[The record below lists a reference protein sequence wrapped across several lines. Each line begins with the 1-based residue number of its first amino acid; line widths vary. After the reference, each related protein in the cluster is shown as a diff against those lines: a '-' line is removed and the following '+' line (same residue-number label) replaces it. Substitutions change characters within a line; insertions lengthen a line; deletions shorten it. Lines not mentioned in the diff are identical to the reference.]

1 MMELLSPA
9 GGLDSLIAAVQTGAD
24 AVYMGFGAFNA
35 RRSAKNF
42 TDEEFASAVA
52 YCHLRG
58 VRVFLT
64 LNTLLTDRELEQAA
78 ESLRK
83 ASDMGV
89 DAILVQDW
97 GLLTLARE
105 IVPDVPLHAS
115 TQMSLFTLGGANEAA
130 ALGLERVV
138 LARELACDE
147 IREICAGCPA
157 QIEVFAHGALC
168 MCYSGQCEM
177 SAVVGER
184 SGNRGACAQPC
195 RLPYGVNGPCRGGHP
210 LSLKDANLSAYLAE
224 MEAMGVACLKL
235 EGRMKRPEYVAVVTG
250 IYRRLLDEKRQP
262 TAEES
267 RRLEQ
272 AFSRSGFTDGYWLGK
287 KGPQMFGTR
296 PENAP
301 EPKELF
307 AKAREMYEN
316 GRENRKIP
324 VSLAIRVQAGK
335 PVSLAVACQSNNGLM
350 NVWAQG
356 PVPETARSRALTAE
370 ELRERLNKTGGTV
383 FTVEQFRAELDDGLM
398 LPASVINGLRRDALE
413 GLKQRLE
420 QDWFLRRMSPWQKEE
435 LRQGR
440 DPHVRRVLEAAAL
453 PEAPEPPAAMRFTC
467 SVQKAEQVTA
477 ALLAE
482 KPAAVYVPVEEL
494 ERLDPELDWGE
505 TELCAVLPRIF
516 RTADETPLRQLLE
529 QHPEASA
536 VAIGNLGHLTIA
548 RGLNRTL
555 RGDFGLNIFNSR
567 ALLFWQRQELASA
580 TVSFELRW
588 QQVRDLRKYLPCE
601 AIIYGRLPLMVTE
614 NCVTRCSVGCTHG
627 AGSVLTDRTGAR
639 FPVLCGYGCRC
650 EIQNSKT
657 LFLADKPEMR
667 RCGLTYGRLRFT
679 TETPEQCVQVLQ
691 RYQNGGNWAP
701 EDLTRGLFYRGV
713 E

>member
-138 LARELACDE
+138 LARELARDE

-157 QIEVFAHGALC
+157 EIEVFAHGALC

-210 LSLKDANLSAYLAE
+210 LSLKDANLSAYLTE

-250 IYRRLLDEKRQP
+250 IYRRLLDEKRRP

-296 PENAP
+296 PENAL

-307 AKAREMYEN
+307 AEAREMYEN
-316 GRENRKIP
+316 GRENRKVP
-324 VSLAIRVQAGK
+324 VNLRLTVRRGE
-335 PVSLAVACQSNNGLM
+335 PVRLGGACAVHGGAAFAMGTG
-350 NVWAQG
+350 A
-356 PVPETARSRALTAE
+356 VPEEARNRAVTAE
-370 ELRERLNKTGGTV
+370 ELRQRLSKTGGTV
-383 FTVEQFRAELDDGLM
+383 FTADRVEIELDEGLTI
-398 LPASVINGLRRDALE
+398 PASAVNGLRRELLE
-413 GLKQRLE
+413 ELAK
-420 QDWFLRRMSPWQKEE
+420 RRMDIP
-435 LRQGR
+435 
-440 DPHVRRVLEAAAL
+440 PRRKL
-453 PEAPEPPAAMRFTC
+453 PAPPLPDAPEGGQAMRFTC

-536 VAIGNLGHLTIA
+536 VAIGNLGHLPIA

-567 ALLFWQRQELASA
+567 ALLFWQGQELASA

-691 RYQNGGNWAP
+691 RYQNGGDWTP

>member
-9 GGLDSLIAAVQTGAD
+9 GGFDSLIAAVQTGAD

-42 TDEEFASAVA
+42 TDEEFASAVS

-64 LNTLLTDRELEQAA
+64 LNTLLTDRELAQAA
-78 ESLRK
+78 DSLKK
-83 ASDMGV
+83 ACAMGV

-130 ALGLERVV
+130 ALGMERVV
-138 LARELACDE
+138 LARELNRDE
-147 IREICAGCPA
+147 VREICAGCPA
-157 QIEVFAHGALC
+157 EIEIFIHGALC

-210 LSLKDANLSAYLAE
+210 LSLKDANLSAYLGEMAE
-224 MEAMGVACLKL
+224 MGVACLKL
-235 EGRMKRPEYVAVVTG
+235 EGRMKRPEYVAVITG
-250 IYRRLLDEKRQP
+250 IYRRLLDEKRRP
-262 TAEES
+262 TAEEA
-267 RRLEQ
+267 RQLEQ

-307 AKAREMYEN
+307 AEARAQYEN
-316 GRENRKIP
+316 GRENRKVP
-324 VSLAIRVQAGK
+324 VNLRLTVRRGEPVRLGGACAVHGGASFAIGTGA
-335 PVSLAVACQSNNGLM
+335 
-350 NVWAQG
+350 
-356 PVPETARSRALTAE
+356 VPEEARTRAVTAE
-370 ELRERLNKTGGTV
+370 ELRQRLSKTGGTV
-383 FTVEQFRAELDDGLM
+383 FTADRIEIELDEGLM
-398 LPASVINGLRRDALE
+398 VPASVINGLRRELLDELAA
-413 GLKQRLE
+413 
-420 QDWFLRRMSPWQKEE
+420 RRE
-435 LRQGR
+435 
-440 DPHVRRVLEAAAL
+440 DIPHRRVLEAAAL
-453 PEAPEPPAAMRFTC
+453 PEAPEPPKAMRFTC
-467 SVQKAEQVTA
+467 SVLKAQQVTA

-482 KPAAVYVPVEEL
+482 KPAIVYVPIEEL
-494 ERLDPELDWGE
+494 ERLDAGLDWGE

-516 RTADETPLRQLLE
+516 RTADEPVLRQLLE
-529 QHPEASA
+529 RHPEATA
-536 VAIGNLGHLTIA
+536 VAVGNLGHLPIV
-548 RGLNRTL
+548 RSLGRTL

-567 ALLFWQRQELASA
+567 ALLFWREQGLSSA
-580 TVSFELRW
+580 TASFELRW
-588 QQVRDLRKYLPCE
+588 QQVRDLNKHLPCE
-601 AIIYGRLPLMVTE
+601 AIVYGRLPLMVME
-614 NCVTRCSVGCTHG
+614 NCVTRCNVGCTHG
-627 AGSVLTDRTGAR
+627 AGSVLTDRTGAQ
-639 FPVLCGYGCRC
+639 FPVTCGYGCRC
-650 EIQNSKT
+650 EIQNSRT
-657 LFLADKPEMR
+657 LFLADKPEMH

-679 TETPEQCVQVLQ
+679 TETPEQCAAVLR
-691 RYQNGGNWAP
+691 RYKDGGDWTP
-701 EDLTRGLFYRGV
+701 DDMTRGLFYRGV

>member
-138 LARELACDE
+138 LARELARDE

-157 QIEVFAHGALC
+157 EIEVFAHGALC

-210 LSLKDANLSAYLAE
+210 LSLKDANLSAYLTE

-250 IYRRLLDEKRQP
+250 IYRRLLDEKRRP

-307 AKAREMYEN
+307 AEAREMYEN
-316 GRENRKIP
+316 GRENRKVP
-324 VSLAIRVQAGK
+324 VNLRLTVRRGE
-335 PVSLAVACQSNNGLM
+335 PVRLGGACAVHGGAAFAMGTG
-350 NVWAQG
+350 A
-356 PVPETARSRALTAE
+356 VPEEARNRAVTAE
-370 ELRERLNKTGGTV
+370 ELRQRLSKTGGTV
-383 FTVEQFRAELDDGLM
+383 FTADRVEIELDEGLTI
-398 LPASVINGLRRDALE
+398 PASAVNGLRREL
-413 GLKQRLE
+413 L
-420 QDWFLRRMSPWQKEE
+420 EE
-435 LRQGR
+435 LAK
-440 DPHVRRVLEAAAL
+440 RRVDIPPRRKL
-453 PEAPEPPAAMRFTC
+453 PAPPLPDAPEGGQAMRFTC

-494 ERLDPELDWGE
+494 ERLGPELDWSE

-536 VAIGNLGHLTIA
+536 VAIGNLGHLPIA

-567 ALLFWQRQELASA
+567 ALLFWQGQGLASA

-667 RCGLTYGRLRFT
+667 HCGLTYGRLRFT

-691 RYQNGGNWAP
+691 RYQNGGDWTP

>member
-9 GGLDSLIAAVQTGAD
+9 GSFDALIAAVQAGAD

-42 TDEEFASAVA
+42 TDEEFASAVS

-64 LNTLLTDRELEQAA
+64 LNTLLTDRELVQAA
-78 ESLRK
+78 DALKK
-83 ASDMGV
+83 ASAMGV

-97 GLLTLARE
+97 GLLALARE
-105 IVPDVPLHAS
+105 MAPDVPLHAS

-130 ALGLERVV
+130 ALGMERVV
-138 LARELACDE
+138 LARELSRHE
-147 IREICAGCPA
+147 VREICAGCPA
-157 QIEVFAHGALC
+157 EIEVFVHGALC

-195 RLPYGVNGPCRGGHP
+195 RLPYGVNGPCRNGHP

-224 MEAMGVACLKL
+224 MDEMGVACLKL

-250 IYRRLLDEKRQP
+250 IYRRLIDEKRRP

-267 RRLEQ
+267 RQLEL
-272 AFSRSGFTDGYWLGK
+272 AFSRSGFTDGYWQGR

-307 AKAREMYEN
+307 VKAREMYEN

-324 VSLAIRVQAGK
+324 VNLRLLVRRNEPVRLSGACAVHRGVAIAMGTG
-335 PVSLAVACQSNNGLM
+335 A
-350 NVWAQG
+350 
-356 PVPETARSRALTAE
+356 VPEEARNRAVTEE
-370 ELRERLNKTGGTV
+370 ELRQRLSKTGGTV
-383 FTVEQFRAELDDGLM
+383 FTADRVEIELDEGLM
-398 LPASVINGLRRDALE
+398 VPASAVNSLRRELLDELAARRTDLPARR
-413 GLKQRLE
+413 
-420 QDWFLRRMSPWQKEE
+420 E
-435 LRQGR
+435 L
-440 DPHVRRVLEAAAL
+440 PAPPL
-453 PEAPEPPAAMRFTC
+453 PDAPEGAESMAFTC
-467 SVQKAEQVTA
+467 SVRKAEQVTA

-482 KPAAVYVPVEEL
+482 RPAAVYVPVEEL
-494 ERLDPELDWGE
+494 DRLDPALDWNGV
-505 TELCAVLPRIF
+505 ELCAVLPRVF
-516 RTADETPLRQLLE
+516 RTADEAPLRQTLE
-529 QHPEASA
+529 RHPEAASA
-536 VAIGNLGHLTIA
+536 AVGNLGHLPIV
-548 RGLNRTL
+548 RGLDRTL

-567 ALLFWQRQELASA
+567 ALRFWQEQGLASA

-588 QQVRDLRKYLPCE
+588 QQIRDLKKYIPCE
-601 AIIYGRLPLMVTE
+601 AIVYGRLPLMVTE

-627 AGSVLTDRTGAR
+627 AGSALTDRTGAQ
-639 FPVLCGYGCRC
+639 FPVTCGYGCRC
-650 EIQNSKT
+650 EVQNSRT
-657 LFLADKPEMR
+657 LFLADKPEMQ
-667 RCGLTYGRLRFT
+667 RCGLAYGRLRFT
-679 TETPEQCVQVLQ
+679 TETPEQCVTVLRRHRQ
-691 RYQNGGNWAP
+691 GGDWTP

>member
-9 GGLDSLIAAVQTGAD
+9 GGFDSLIAAVQTGAD

-42 TDEEFASAVA
+42 TDEEFASAVS

-64 LNTLLTDRELEQAA
+64 LNTLLTDRELAQAA
-78 ESLRK
+78 DALKK
-83 ASDMGV
+83 ACAMGV

-130 ALGLERVV
+130 ALGMERVV
-138 LARELACDE
+138 LARELNRDE
-147 IREICAGCPA
+147 VRDICAGCPA
-157 QIEVFAHGALC
+157 EIEIFIHGALC

-195 RLPYGVNGPCRGGHP
+195 RLPYGVDGPCRGGHP
-210 LSLKDANLSAYLAE
+210 LSLKDANLSAYLGEMAE
-224 MEAMGVACLKL
+224 MGVACLKL

-250 IYRRLLDEKRQP
+250 IYRRLLDEKRRP
-262 TAEES
+262 TAEEA
-267 RRLEQ
+267 RQLEQ

-307 AKAREMYEN
+307 AEARAQYEN

-324 VSLAIRVQAGK
+324 VELSVRVQAGK
-335 PVSLAVACQSNNGLM
+335 PVSLAASCGGNNGAVS
-350 NVWAQG
+350 VWAQG
-356 PVPETARSRALTAE
+356 GEPEAARNRALTE
-370 ELRERLNKTGGTV
+370 TELQERLSKTGGTV
-383 FTVEQFRAELDDGLM
+383 FEVSTIHVELDDGLM
-398 LPASVINGLRRDALE
+398 LPASAINGLRRDALE
-413 GLKQRLE
+413 GLAK
-420 QDWFLRRMSPWQKEE
+420 RRMDIPSRRE
-435 LRQGR
+435 LPVPPLPDAPAGRQ
-440 DPHVRRVLEAAAL
+440 
-453 PEAPEPPAAMRFTC
+453 AMRFTC
-467 SVQKAEQVTA
+467 SVLKAEQVTA
-477 ALLAE
+477 ALLTE
-482 KPAAVYVPVEEL
+482 KPAIVYVPIEEL
-494 ERLDPELDWGE
+494 EQLDAGLDWGE
-505 TELCAVLPRIF
+505 TELCAVLPRVF
-516 RTADETPLRQLLE
+516 RTADEAPLRQLLE
-529 QHPEASA
+529 RHPEVS
-536 VAIGNLGHLTIA
+536 VSVGNLGHLPIV
-548 RGLNRTL
+548 RGLGRTL
-555 RGDFGLNIFNSR
+555 RGDCGLNIFNSR
-567 ALLFWQRQELASA
+567 ALLFWQAQGLDSA
-580 TVSFELRW
+580 AVSFELRW
-588 QQVRDLRKYLPCE
+588 QQIRDLKKYLPCE
-601 AIIYGRLPLMVTE
+601 AVVYGRLPLMVTE

-627 AGSVLTDRTGAR
+627 AGSVLTDRTGAQ
-639 FPVLCGYGCRC
+639 FPVTCGYGCRC

-657 LFLADKPEMR
+657 LFLADKPEMQ

-679 TETPEQCVQVLQ
+679 TETPEQCVRVLR
-691 RYQNGGNWAP
+691 RYRDGGDWTP